1 MPANQRASSFCILTN
16 ENPRISAWVEQE
28 AGGSLP
34 LVPTVPSSLDQAGL
48 DNSWENAAQSLRL
61 DFFWAPT
68 VNETLL
74 EVSVSSIR
82 SLLSYFD
89 IS

>member
-1 MPANQRASSFCILTN
+1 MTNQ
-16 ENPRISAWVEQE
+16 NPRISAWVEQE

-34 LVPTVPSSLDQAGL
+34 LVPTLPSSLDQAGL

-74 EVSVSSIR
+74 EVSNSSVR
-82 SLLSYFD
+82 FFNFPLLHLVIKTVYLAGFE
-89 IS
+89 

>member
-1 MPANQRASSFCILTN
+1 M
-16 ENPRISAWVEQE
+16 EQE

-34 LVPTVPSSLDQAGL
+34 LVPTLPSSLDQAGL

-74 EVSVSSIR
+74 EVSDSSVR
-82 SLLSYFD
+82 FFNSLFFD
-89 IS
+89 IYVIKTVYLAGFE